1 MELDILKMA
10 LEHEVPALEERSDGA
25 AQKEREYVFY
35 ARLKPDFVFPQT
47 GNVERQEQWTIKID
61 KSDANGAKGDI
72 RVRKTDFFDHGDLGK
87 SEYVLTTKIRGEEGV
102 DEIPI
107 PSTADQFEHFKKL
120 AESGML
126 KDRYTYT
133 IDASEL
139 VWEVDAYLKPGGG
152 YHPWVKIDLEVPADA
167 PADFPI
173 PEFPFEAEEWIKGQN
188 GERNTAEEAQ
198 VRLLYE
204 TMFLT
209 KNPASKAMTESG
221 AAEDDVNDDESG
233 QGPKPVYHVAKE
245 GLQDWQV
252 KNLEDW
258 LAQRNS
264 TTRVSLEDWQ
274 AAWKELDGVPM
285 HPDLVPSDEI
295 FQGAD
300 GEVRSEPDESKTV
313 VGVEQIQEF
322 NSKVE
327 RLAKDMGVRLLHL
340 SIGRGY
346 LDGAE
351 LMKLAQAGDKSPEMI
366 PIAQGGPYGSQYYY
380 VKNPTE
386 GSNVV
391 GAGFKFTHPTL
402 LPDQVHF

>member
-1 MELDILKMA
+1 MELDILKM
-10 LEHEVPALEERSDGA
+10 ALEERSDGA

-47 GNVERQEQWTIKID
+47 GNVERQEQWTIKVE
-61 KSDANGAKGDI
+61 KTDANGAKGDI

-87 SEYVLTTKIRGEEGV
+87 SEYVLTTKIRTDDDV

-120 AESGML
+120 AESGMI

-133 IDASEL
+133 IDGTEL

-152 YHPWVKIDLEVPADA
+152 YHPWVKLDLEVPADA

-173 PEFPFEAEEWIKGQN
+173 PHFPFEAEEWIKGQN
-188 GERNTAEEAQ
+188 GERSAAEEAQ
-198 VRLLYE
+198 VRQLYE

-209 KNPASKAMTESG
+209 KNSAAKAMTEGG
-221 AAEDDVNDDESG
+221 AAKDDVADDEAG
-233 QGPKPVYHVAKE
+233 AGPKPVYHVAQE
-245 GLQDWQV
+245 NHDW
-252 KNLEDW
+252 E
-258 LAQRNS
+258 
-264 TTRVSLEDWQ
+264 

-285 HPDLVPSDEI
+285 HPDLAPSDEI
-295 FQGAD
+295 FQGKE
-300 GEVRSEPDESKTV
+300 GEVRSEPDESKEV

-327 RLAKDMGVRLLHL
+327 QLAKDMGVRLLHL

-346 LDGAE
+346 LSGAE
-351 LMKLAQAGDKSPEMI
+351 LMELVKAGDKSPEMI

-386 GSNVV
+386 GSNIV

-402 LPDQVHF
+402 LSDQVHF